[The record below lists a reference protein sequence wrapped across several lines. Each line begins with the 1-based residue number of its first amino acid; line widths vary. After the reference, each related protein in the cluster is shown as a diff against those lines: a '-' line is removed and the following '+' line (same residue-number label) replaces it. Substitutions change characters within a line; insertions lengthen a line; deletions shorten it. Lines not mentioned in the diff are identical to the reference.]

1 MHPNRSVTLK
11 ILCTWFYFSKYVIMG
26 LGEILRYFR
35 DNLDLSIEVYEV
47 LQIVCLIIL
56 YLQP

>member
-1 MHPNRSVTLK
+1 
-11 ILCTWFYFSKYVIMG
+11 MG

-56 YLQP
+56 YLLP

>member
-1 MHPNRSVTLK
+1 
-11 ILCTWFYFSKYVIMG
+11 MG

-35 DNLDLSIEVYEV
+35 DNLDLFIEVYEV
-47 LQIVCLIIL
+47 LRIVCLIIL